1 MAIKSAII
9 FPIKFNTLIKNNFDK
24 KQLIAQC
31 TIPVSLFFLGGRGH
45 WAVYYTSPQSFYSYF
60 FLSVGSTTLGICM
73 NF

>member
-31 TIPVSLFFLGGRGH
+31 TIPVSLFFFWEGGNIGLFITL
-45 WAVYYTSPQSFYSYF
+45 VPKVFIVTFSY
-60 FLSVGSTTLGICM
+60 LLAQQLWGYV
-73 NF
+73 